1 MWSGVLTLD
10 IYIVVNLRMT
20 SMRVNTVN
28 IGGPMGTYIVG
39 LLIMDSSKVLDL
51 W

>member
-1 MWSGVLTLD
+1 MWWGDLTSD

-20 SMRVNTVN
+20 SMRVNSVN
-28 IGGPMGTYIVG
+28 IGGPMGIYIVG
-39 LLIMDSSKVLDL
+39 HLLMDSSKVLDS